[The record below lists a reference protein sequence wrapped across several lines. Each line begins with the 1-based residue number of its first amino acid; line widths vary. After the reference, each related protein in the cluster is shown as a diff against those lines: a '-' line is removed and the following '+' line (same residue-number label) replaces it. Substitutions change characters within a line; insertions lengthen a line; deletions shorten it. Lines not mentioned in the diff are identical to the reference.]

1 MSGIPLYCPS
11 SVAAMKEDKH
21 EEHTYKEVFVLIIF
35 VPGLL
40 WNRPF
45 FFKYKKAAIIFK
57 SPDYKV
63 TWIVL

>member
-40 WNRPF
+40 
-45 FFKYKKAAIIFK
+45 
-57 SPDYKV
+57 
-63 TWIVL
+63 